1 MVLNKIKTSQGM
13 FWGAIQGNL
22 IEDLKKKNSYTG
34 RLNLYLENIIV
45 NL

>member
-22 IEDLKKKNSYTG
+22 IEDLKKNSYTG